1 MNENDETL
9 LFETA
14 PDFSLDSTRGR
25 LGRDELLAKGKLILV
40 FFEDGDSP
48 HTRSLLGLMQDYERL
63 IAESTASV
71 LGVSAA
77 SVEALSALASSTGVS
92 YPLASDLDG
101 SVARSY
107 GVRPGARGDGRA
119 VFVVDNDGVIILEML
134 TYHPANITQLEA
146 IFLAL
151 GAVEEGPPTM
161 MEQRSSSSIWQRL
174 INWI

>member
-1 MNENDETL
+1 MNENDATL
-9 LFETA
+9 LFEDA
-14 PDFSLDSTRGR
+14 PHFSLDSTQGAVV
-25 LGRDELLAKGKLILV
+25 LTDLLARGKLILV
-40 FFEDGDSP
+40 FFEDGESP

-71 LGVSAA
+71 VGVSPAPLAA
-77 SVEALSALASSTGVS
+77 LQSLAGVTGLS
-92 YPLASDLDG
+92 YPLATDVDG

-107 GVRPGARGDGRA
+107 GVKPDARGDTRA
-119 VFVVDNDGVIILEML
+119 VFVIDTDGVVILEML
-134 TYHPANITQLEA
+134 SYHPANITQLEA

-161 MEQRSSSSIWQRL
+161 MEQRPTSIWQRL